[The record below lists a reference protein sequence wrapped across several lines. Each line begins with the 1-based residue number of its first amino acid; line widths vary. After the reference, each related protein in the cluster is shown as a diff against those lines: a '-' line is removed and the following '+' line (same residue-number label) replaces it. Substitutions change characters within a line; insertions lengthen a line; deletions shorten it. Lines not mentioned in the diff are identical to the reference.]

1 MGELKSSRVEEFKSR
16 VGLGPPSRAPRLF
29 RSRRGVAGLAVLMLC
44 VVGCS
49 GRGLST
55 FFVTPDQQG
64 QTAYERGE
72 FAEASR
78 LFVDPMWKATSLYFD
93 QQFGA
98 GLEQFARVDS
108 AEAWFGRGNCLAQLE
123 QYEEAIGAYEHALD
137 LRSDYPEARNNIEY
151 LQPFLPLEF
160 EGGDMGIVGRDA
172 AADDVVFDADKD
184 ALDEKGKDTVVDEGG
199 LLSDAQLAE
208 MWLRQVDTST
218 ASFLKYKFR
227 YQAATTGQGGQ

>member
-1 MGELKSSRVEEFKSR
+1 MIVK
-16 VGLGPPSRAPRLF
+16 RLT
-29 RSRRGVAGLAVLMLC
+29 SCAVPALVSILLF
-44 VVGCS
+44 GCS
-49 GRGLST
+49 QPKLVDLFQT
-55 FFVTPDQQG
+55 ADQQG
-64 QTAYERGE
+64 QTAYDRGE

-98 GLEQFARVDS
+98 ALEQFARVDS

-137 LRSDYPEARNNIEY
+137 LRFDYPEARDNIEY
-151 LQPFLPLEF
+151 LQPFLPLQF
-160 EGGDMGIVGRDA
+160 EGGDMGVVGRDA
-172 AADDVVFDADKD
+172 AADDVVFDADTD

-227 YQAATTGQGGQ
+227 YQAVTTGQVGQ